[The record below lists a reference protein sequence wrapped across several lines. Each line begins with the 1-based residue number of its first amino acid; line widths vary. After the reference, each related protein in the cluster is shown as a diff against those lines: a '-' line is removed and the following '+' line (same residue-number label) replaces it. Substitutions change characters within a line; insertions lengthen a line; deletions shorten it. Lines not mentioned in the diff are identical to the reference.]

1 MLLMHF
7 IVKGSCGQ
15 SSSTSHSYDSGL
27 LSCKSVYASK
37 SAPTRDTER
46 NKIITQINLRILV
59 IFFLLC
65 M

>member
-27 LSCKSVYASK
+27 LSCKSVYAVMK
-37 SAPTRDTER
+37 KHNVTMLLKWD
-46 NKIITQINLRILV
+46 KI
-59 IFFLLC
+59 LC
-65 M
+65 TN